1 MLQLLVPNLLA
12 GTIIGVFLNAIS
24 PDWLITIGLVLAL
37 GYSGLSA
44 ARKAW
49 SLYAEESKKASV
61 SEAAPLMGSGGS
73 GKRQLPAKHYS
84 FDSKE
89 NMDEALYEI
98 VEKESRTN
106 FKVCASDGWM
116 A

>member
-44 ARKAW
+44 AKKAW
-49 SLYAEESKKASV
+49 SLYAEESKKASANEV
-61 SEAAPLMGSGGS
+61 EPLMGGGGS
-73 GKRQLPAKHYS
+73 GPRQLPAKHYS

-98 VEKESRTN
+98 VEQESRIN
-106 FKVCASDGWM
+106 FKVSG
-116 A
+116 